1 MSSTSL
7 RCREAILCHSIE
19 LARIVAA
26 ALLVKLPR
34 YSGAGVVTPGFGVG
48 VNWPS
53 IKLRILSSV
62 PSLVIKSCPYLLN
75 CCSTEEM
82 LSSM

>member
-19 LARIVAA
+19 LARMVAA

-34 YSGAGVVTPGFGVG
+34 YSGAGVVTPGLGG
-48 VNWPS
+48 RE
-53 IKLRILSSV
+53 LA
-62 PSLVIKSCPYLLN
+62 
-75 CCSTEEM
+75 
-82 LSSM
+82 